1 MRRLTTVLA
10 SACAAALFAV
20 MTVVLGSPA
29 VAATLVEVTS
39 FGNNPGNMRMHVYV
53 PDSRP
58 ASPAIV
64 VAMHGCGGS
73 GPGFYQGSEFAS
85 LADRYGFIVIYPTAT
100 QSAGFGN
107 CFDTWSDAAKQR
119 GGGSDPVSI
128 TSMID
133 YVERNHQGDPNR
145 VYATGSSSGGM
156 MTQHMLAV
164 YPDMFKA
171 GASFMGVP
179 FNCFAGASDYPPG
192 SSRCTGGSM
201 DRTPQQWGDA
211 VRQAYPGYS
220 GSRPRMQLWHGTND
234 TLVPYSLLRESI
246 EQWTNVFGLSQTP
259 TSTDTPQASWNRS
272 RYANPS
278 GTVQV
283 EAYSIQG
290 AGHALPQ
297 SGMALYAIEF
307 FGLTTSPTDT
317 TPPTTPGTPVASNV
331 TAASATLTWT
341 ASTDQGGS
349 GLAGYNVYREQGAT
363 DPQLGQSTT
372 TSITLTGLSANT
384 QYQVYVRARDGAG
397 NLSGNS
403 APATFTTAATGGDT
417 MPPTAPAGLTAS
429 GTTTTGTSLTW
440 TASTDDTGVT
450 GYEIL
455 RAPGAMGGTFTQVD
469 TSATTSFTDTG
480 LSPDTTYRYQVRAR
494 DAAGNVS
501 PVSNT
506 VQITTQGG
514 TTGACSATPTV
525 QSQWGSGYVIQPLTI
540 TNTSTSTITSWTV
553 TFTLPAG
560 HTLTG
565 SWNATITTSGQTVTV
580 RSVSHN
586 GTLAPGAGTT
596 SFGFQASRP
605 NGDTALPSG
614 YTCA

>member
-10 SACAAALFAV
+10 GACAAALFAV

-53 PDSRP
+53 PDSHP

-133 YVERNHQGDPNR
+133 YVERNYQGDPNR

-164 YPDMFKA
+164 YPDVFKA

-220 GSRPRMQLWHGTND
+220 GPRPRMQLWHGTSD

-259 TSTDTPQASWNRS
+259 TGTDTPQANWTRS

-297 SGMALYAIEF
+297 SGMARYAIEF

-317 TPPTTPGTPVASNV
+317 TPPNTPGTPVASNV
-331 TAASATLTWT
+331 TASSATLTWT

-349 GLAGYNVYREQGAT
+349 GLAGY
-363 DPQLGQSTT
+363 
-372 TSITLTGLSANT
+372 
-384 QYQVYVRARDGAG
+384 
-397 NLSGNS
+397 
-403 APATFTTAATGGDT
+403 
-417 MPPTAPAGLTAS
+417 
-429 GTTTTGTSLTW
+429 
-440 TASTDDTGVT
+440 
-450 GYEIL
+450 EIL
-455 RAPGAMGGTFTQVD
+455 RAPGAMGGTFTQIG

-480 LSPDTTYRYQVRAR
+480 LTANTTYRYQVRAR

-525 QSQWGSGYVIQPLTI
+525 QSQWGNGYVIQPLTI

-565 SWNATITTSGQTVTV
+565 SWNATVTSSGQTVTV

-586 GTLAPGAGTT
+586 GTLAPGASTT

-605 NGDTALPSG
+605 NGNTALPSG